1 MTNESRPNGF
11 GLNMP
16 INEYLSQGF
25 KSLNWTSVLLYGLG
39 AGLFMPFSL
48 MQSNLLAI
56 VAGAVPVTIGLLL
69 ARSTKSFYGLHGLIT
84 GVIAALTSTTF
95 LGVLIFAFG
104 NAALVQQLAPE
115 AVTPMN
121 TWLTAS
127 GFMSFSLIVFCT
139 FGTVITGRMEARTRE
154 LQQQT
159 KDRGGRLESHAAIRE
174 VSDVRGLALP
184 QLGHFVNTL
193 FKKKGYTLTDYK
205 FVDKDKYCDLW
216 YEFKG
221 ATWYVR
227 CVVAEK
233 VGAGAV
239 ESLHQEMKRLNI
251 TKGIVVAST
260 DFAPTANK
268 SAKEKRI
275 VLIDGDL
282 LYEITRA

>member
-1 MTNESRPNGF
+1 MTNAPEPKGF
-11 GLNMP
+11 GLGMP
-16 INEYLSQGF
+16 VNEYLSQGF
-25 KSLNWTSVLLYGLG
+25 KSLNWTAVLLYGVG

-56 VAGAVPVTIGLLL
+56 IAGAVPVTIGLLL
-69 ARSTKSFYGLHGLIT
+69 ARSTKTFYGLHGLLT
-84 GVIAALTSTTF
+84 GIIAALTSTVF
-95 LGVLIFAFG
+95 LGILIFVVG
-104 NAALVQQLAPE
+104 DTALVQQLAPE
-115 AVTPMN
+115 SVTPLN

-139 FGTVITGRMEARTRE
+139 FGTVITGRMEERTRE
-154 LQQQT
+154 LQKQT
-159 KDRGGRLESHAAIRE
+159 KDRGGRLESPAAIRE
-174 VSDVRGLALP
+174 VSDIRGLPLP

-233 VGAGAV
+233 VAAGAV
-239 ESLHQEMKRLNI
+239 ESLHQEMKRMQI

-260 DFAPTANK
+260 DFAQGASK

-282 LYEITRA
+282 LFEITR

>member
-1 MTNESRPNGF
+1 MNNVPEPKRV
-11 GLNMP
+11 GLGMP
-16 INEYLSQGF
+16 VNEYLSQGF
-25 KSLNWTSVLLYGLG
+25 KALNWMSVVLYGLG

-69 ARSTKSFYGLHGLIT
+69 ARSTKTFYGLHGFVT
-84 GVIAALTSTTF
+84 GLIAAITSTVF
-95 LGVLIFAFG
+95 LGILIFAFDNG
-104 NAALVQQLAPE
+104 SLVQQLAPE
-115 AVTPMN
+115 ATTPMN

-127 GFMSFSLIVFCT
+127 GFMAFSLIVFCT
-139 FGTVITGRMEARTRE
+139 FGTVVTGRMEERTRE

-159 KDRGGRLESHAAIRE
+159 KDRGGRLTSHGAIRE

-193 FKKKGYTLTDYK
+193 FKKKGYVLKDYK

-216 YEFKG
+216 YEYQD

-233 VGAGAV
+233 VPAGAV
-239 ESLHQEMKRLNI
+239 ESLHQEMKRMSV

-260 DFAPTANK
+260 DFAATATK

-282 LYEITRA
+282 LFEITR

>member
-1 MTNESRPNGF
+1 
-11 GLNMP
+11 
-16 INEYLSQGF
+16 
-25 KSLNWTSVLLYGLG
+25 V
-39 AGLFMPFSL
+39 
-48 MQSNLLAI
+48 
-56 VAGAVPVTIGLLL
+56 
-69 ARSTKSFYGLHGLIT
+69 
-84 GVIAALTSTTF
+84 F
-95 LGVLIFAFG
+95 LGILIFVVG
-104 NAALVQQLAPE
+104 DTALVQQLAPE
-115 AVTPMN
+115 SVTPLN

-139 FGTVITGRMEARTRE
+139 FGTVITGRMEERTRE
-154 LQQQT
+154 LQKQT
-159 KDRGGRLESHAAIRE
+159 KDRGGRLESPAAIRE
-174 VSDVRGLALP
+174 VSDIRGLPLP

-233 VGAGAV
+233 VAAGAV
-239 ESLHQEMKRLNI
+239 ESLHQEMKRMQI

-260 DFAPTANK
+260 DFAQGASK

-282 LYEITRA
+282 LFEITR

>member
-1 MTNESRPNGF
+1 MNNVPEPKRV
-11 GLNMP
+11 GLGMP
-16 INEYLSQGF
+16 VNEYLSQGF
-25 KSLNWTSVLLYGLG
+25 KALNWMSVVLYGLG

-69 ARSTKSFYGLHGLIT
+69 ARSTKTFYGLHGFVT
-84 GVIAALTSTTF
+84 GLIAAITSTVF
-95 LGVLIFAFG
+95 LGILIFAFDNG
-104 NAALVQQLAPE
+104 SLVQQLAPE
-115 AVTPMN
+115 ATTP
-121 TWLTAS
+121 
-127 GFMSFSLIVFCT
+127 FCT
-139 FGTVITGRMEARTRE
+139 FGTVVTGRMEERTRE

-159 KDRGGRLESHAAIRE
+159 KDRGGRLTSHGAIRE

-193 FKKKGYTLTDYK
+193 FKKKGYVLKDYK

-216 YEFKG
+216 YEYQD

-233 VGAGAV
+233 VPAGAV
-239 ESLHQEMKRLNI
+239 ESLHQEMKRMNV
-251 TKGIVVAST
+251 TKGVVVAST
-260 DFAPTANK
+260 DFAATATK

-282 LYEITRA
+282 LFEITR